1 MGFTIKF
8 YSGDGC
14 RQIIREAESFTILR
28 CPPGPDDD
36 GSAEITLHQKG
47 GFESCRIDI
56 GDDSKCSL
64 PEGFPPRFA
73 KAIIENSAGLTT
85 EIIQI
90 KPSSP
95 SVSQHIKQALDAMKK
110 QPLRQ
115 PQQYFEQEKGH
126 ANQTNQTK
134 VNAD

>member
-36 GSAEITLHQKG
+36 GSAEITLHQKV

-56 GDDSKCSL
+56 GDDGPNGVKR
-64 PEGFPPRFA
+64 PNGWPPLFA
-73 KAIIENSAGLTT
+73 KAIVENSAGRTT
-85 EIIQI
+85 EIIQV
-90 KPSSP
+90 KPRGP
-95 SVSQHIKQALDAMKK
+95 SVKQTIRETLDTLSKRPPE
-110 QPLRQ
+110 QR
-115 PQQYFEQEKGH
+115 QQYFEQEKGY
-126 ANQTNQTK
+126 ANQPAQ
-134 VNAD
+134 AQEP